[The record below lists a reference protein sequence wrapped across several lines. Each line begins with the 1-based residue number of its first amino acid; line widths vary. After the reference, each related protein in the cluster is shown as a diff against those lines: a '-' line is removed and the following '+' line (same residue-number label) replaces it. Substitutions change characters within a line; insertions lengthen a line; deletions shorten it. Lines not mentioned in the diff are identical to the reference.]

1 MIRKTLCYSRAR
13 STPSEIRAFSVSATL
28 PIPPPTTTTARRSR
42 FGVVFVVLYLGIVAA
57 AFALHRAWLDEVA
70 TFMVATLL
78 FWPGLRRGHVAAT
91 ALWAAI
97 ALVVAALAYAG
108 RGEIALDLLPVIVNA
123 AVCVLFAH
131 TLANGRTPLI
141 ARVIAVLEAPERLA
155 QPRVAA
161 YARELTRSWALLLG
175 AQALLLALLIACAVP
190 NGLLASFGIAPPV
203 AVTGDAWRAYL
214 HFGSYAV
221 VLVFFA
227 IEYAWRRWYLRHIEH
242 MPAPQFAKGLVQHW
256 PALARTVMDDD
267 A

>member
-1 MIRKTLCYSRAR
+1 M
-13 STPSEIRAFSVSATL
+13 SATL
-28 PIPPPTTTTARRSR
+28 PIPPSTTTSARRSH
-42 FGVVFVVLYLGIVAA
+42 FGVVFVALYLGVVAA
-57 AFALHRAWLDEVA
+57 AFVLERAWLDEVA
-70 TFMVATLL
+70 TLMVATLL

-91 ALWAAI
+91 AIWAAI

-108 RGEIALDLLPVIVNA
+108 HGEIALDLLPVVVNA
-123 AVCVLFAH
+123 ALCVLFAH

-141 ARVIAVLEAPERLA
+141 ARAIAVLEGPERLA

-161 YARELTRSWALLLG
+161 YARELTRAWALLLG

-190 NGLLASFGIAPPV
+190 RGVLASFGVAAPIAV
-203 AVTGDAWRAYL
+203 AGDAWRTYL

-221 VLVFFA
+221 VLAFFA

-242 MPAPQFAKGLVQHW
+242 MPPQQFAKGLVRHW